1 MKDNSCRHG
10 NLGRPTS
17 ASRRSESARGPLA
30 AAAGHSAG
38 ARRTTASPSGP
49 SAARSTSASTGS
61 IRRPSTG
68 SGTPRRSSRRRSRA
82 GATSP
87 YVFTKCSQ
95 VWDDAGH
102 ISHNLEPAS
111 IRREVEE
118 SLRRLRVD
126 VIDLYQI
133 HWPAQPADGPS
144 PGVEGAWRT
153 LIDLQRAGK
162 VRHIGVS
169 NFNVGHLERAEAL
182 APVGSLQPPYSMLR
196 RNIEQEILPY
206 CQHHNIGVIVY
217 SPMLSGMLS
226 GSMTRER
233 IAAMPADDWRKTR
246 NREFQE
252 PRLTR
257 NLRLVERLR
266 AIGSR
271 HGRSPGEV
279 AIAWT
284 LRHPAV
290 TGAIVGARSAA
301 QVDGFIGAAEFRLG
315 ADELQEIEQALAE
328 AQAP

>member
-1 MKDNSCRHG
+1 MQTRQ
-10 NLGRPTS
+10 LGTTDLHITPVGFGAWALGGGGWAFSWGPQNDRESIGAIHRALDLGINWIDT
-17 ASRRSESARGPLA
+17 AAIYGLGHSEEVVA
-30 AAAGHSAG
+30 AALEG
-38 ARRTTASPSGP
+38 RRDK
-49 SAARSTSASTGS
+49 
-61 IRRPSTG
+61 
-68 SGTPRRSSRRRSRA
+68 
-82 GATSP
+82 P
-87 YVFTKCSQ
+87 YVFTKCSL
-95 VWDDAGH
+95 VWDDLGH
-102 ISHNLEPAS
+102 ISHNLDPAS
-111 IRREVEE
+111 IRHEVEE

-126 VIDLYQI
+126 AIDLYQI

-162 VRHIGVS
+162 VKHIGVS

-206 CQHHNIGVIVY
+206 CQRRNIGVIVY

-233 IAAMPADDWRKTR
+233 IAAMPADDWRKTQ

-252 PRLTR
+252 PRLSR